1 MTLAITNRY
10 QVGSTASTTFKTSS
24 SFTPSASSKLYVMGW
39 GQALAGGPHVLA
51 VTDSLGTLTWS
62 QKATAGT
69 PSAGFR
75 SVIYLWETTIG
86 ASPSAMTVTVTSSGA
101 TTPDVTMAVFEVTG
115 NSPQIKSGQV
125 VAAHQAAPATIT
137 TGTLPAAAT
146 SGNLVILTEG
156 ANRDSF
162 TAITTPADMT
172 LLARTSAGSQYE
184 QVSVVYSTTF
194 TGTSDTHS
202 NSPDNED
209 AGTVLFEIEE
219 AGGGST
225 DPGYGYVLQES
236 GGNDRITLE
245 DSSGFL
251 LLDTAAAAP
260 IPPDIVLP
268 PRR

>member
-146 SGNLVILTEG
+146 SGNLVILAEG

-162 TAITTPADMT
+162 TQLTIPADLT
-172 LLARTSAGSQYE
+172 LLARTATGGSTYE
-184 QVSVVYSTTF
+184 HVAVSYSTAF
-194 TGTSDTHS
+194 TGTSDSHS

-209 AGTVLFEIEE
+209 TGTVFFEIEE
-219 AGGGST
+219 TVSA